1 VELPPPYRVS
11 YGGTV
16 GGVLTP
22 MVTPRGVGEGIQAL
36 LEVVLCAADDRCC
49 VRKMSMQAPPASRN
63 GTRPPRRQL
72 QNDVARHER
81 ALVGAQRRLEE
92 EATGDDADIDVN
104 VNNVSVLHA
113 QVVAILNVCASVS
126 TTVDLIR
133 SSSSKLFCRLLARE

>member
-1 VELPPPYRVS
+1 
-11 YGGTV
+11 
-16 GGVLTP
+16 LTP
-22 MVTPRGVGEGIQAL
+22 KVTPRGVGEGIQAL

-104 VNNVSVLHA
+104 VNNSYDWMHA
-113 QVVAILNVCASVS
+113 RAHAGSINPVPRDTADSPRPGHAG
-126 TTVDLIR
+126 
-133 SSSSKLFCRLLARE
+133 E

>member
-1 VELPPPYRVS
+1 MTPNAYRRR
-11 YGGTV
+11 GG
-16 GGVLTP
+16 GP
-22 MVTPRGVGEGIQAL
+22 SRDAL
-36 LEVVLCAADDRCC
+36 QVVLCAADDRCC

-92 EATGDDADIDVN
+92 EATGDEADIDVN